1 MDPNKIGIIGYGEV
15 GQAFARG
22 LAAAENFTI
31 DIFDIRFN
39 AVDPSDEL
47 HLLAKSQKLNIKKNI
62 ADLVANND
70 LILSAVTGRN
80 AVKVAKESSLHMNKD
95 KIFVDLN
102 TVTPKLKME
111 ISELIQKRGGDFIE
125 VAILGTVASYGFKSP
140 MLACGKRARDFS
152 DFFNRMGFKVNFLS
166 EKIGKASFTKMLR
179 SVFAKGVE
187 SLLFEMLVA
196 AEKCDLL
203 EPIMDA
209 IVEHMDSS
217 SFLNIAETW
226 ITTNVIHA
234 ERRAEEMDHVIETLN
249 SLRVKPIMSTAT
261 RERLRKCSSLNLI
274 DHFKGKKPD
283 KIQSVIKEMVALNY
297 T

>member
-1 MDPNKIGIIGYGEV
+1 MDMNKIGIIGYGEV
-15 GQAFARG
+15 GQAFAQG
-22 LAAAENFTI
+22 LAAAKNQAI

-39 AVDPSDEL
+39 AIDSSNEL
-47 HLLAKSQKLNIKKNI
+47 QSLAKSQGLNIKKNI
-62 ADLVANND
+62 EDLVTNTE
-70 LILSAVTGRN
+70 LILSAVTCRN
-80 AVKVAKESSLHMNKD
+80 AAKVAEESSLHMNKD

-102 TVTPKLKME
+102 TVTPNLKIE

-140 MLACGKRARDFS
+140 MLACGKKARGFA

-166 EKIGKASFTKMLR
+166 EEIGKASFTKMLR

-203 EPIMDA
+203 EPILDA

-234 ERRAEEMDHVIETLN
+234 QRRAEEMDHVIETLN

-274 DHFKGKKPD
+274 EHFKGKKPNE
-283 KIQSVIKEMVALNY
+283 IQSVIKSMVELNY
-297 T
+297 S

>member
-1 MDPNKIGIIGYGEV
+1 MDMNKIGIIGYGEA
-15 GQAFARG
+15 GQAFAQG
-22 LAAAENFTI
+22 LAAAKNIAI

-39 AVDPSDEL
+39 AIDSSNEL
-47 HLLAKSQKLNIKKNI
+47 QLLAKSQGLNIKKNI
-62 ADLVANND
+62 EDLVTHAE
-70 LILSAVTGRN
+70 LILSAVTCRN
-80 AVKVAKESSLHMNKD
+80 ALEVAEASSLHMTKD

-102 TVTPKLKME
+102 TVTPNLKIE

-140 MLACGKRARDFS
+140 MLACGKKARGFA

-166 EKIGKASFTKMLR
+166 EEIGKASFTKMLR

-196 AEKCDLL
+196 AEKCDLR

-226 ITTNVIHA
+226 VTTNVIHA
-234 ERRAEEMDHVIETLN
+234 QRRAEEMDHVIETLN
-249 SLRVKPIMSTAT
+249 SLGVKPIMSTAT

-274 DHFKGKKPD
+274 EHFKGKKPNA
-283 KIQSVIKEMVALNY
+283 IQGVIKKMVELNY
-297 T
+297 A